1 MYLKKLITCSLLM
14 LTFGSY
20 AQTLKLALVK
30 GQKYEVTTKSTLNSS
45 ASVMGQEME
54 SNTDNTTVQIIEVK
68 DARANETDL
77 VSTTTKLLA
86 NIQMMG
92 QETNYDSEKKDNTGP
107 MAEAMDKMVSKIKN
121 MTIDASGKV
130 IKEDKDET
138 EDAMSSLFPGTNMV
152 KQALIGKELKPGM
165 SWPDSVSENT
175 DKMKA
180 TTVGTYTINAVNKET
195 HTAVIFF
202 TGTQTSS
209 GTIEQMGMEMTVTST
224 SKIDSQFE
232 VDINTGVL
240 SQSNSTINGTSNIDA
255 GGMVIPATSKSSTVT
270 KIKKL

>member
-1 MYLKKLITCSLLM
+1 MYLKKLMTCPLLM

-54 SNTDNTTVQIIEVK
+54 SNTDNTTVQMFEVK
-68 DARANETDL
+68 DTRANETDL

-92 QETNYDSEKKDNTGP
+92 QETNYDSDKKDNTGP
-107 MAEAMDKMVSKIKN
+107 VAEAMDKMVNKIKN

-138 EDAMSSLFPGTNMV
+138 EDAMSSLFPDIRIV
-152 KQALIGKELKPGM
+152 KQALIGKELKPGI
-165 SWPDSVSENT
+165 SWPDSVTENT
-175 DKMKA
+175 SKMKS
-180 TTVGTYTINAVNKET
+180 TTVGTYTVNAVNKET
-195 HTAVIFF
+195 QTAIIFF
-202 TGTQTSS
+202 TGTQNTT
-209 GTIEQMGMEMTVTST
+209 GTIEQMGMEMTVTGNN
-224 SKIDSQFE
+224 KIDSQLE
-232 VDINTGVL
+232 VDINTGML
-240 SQSNSTINGTSNIDA
+240 SQINSTISGTSNIDA
-255 GGMVIPATSKSSTVT
+255 AGMVIPATTKSSTVT
-270 KIKKL
+270 KIKRL